1 MDQMGEG
8 PSGPDPALPS
18 GEGDGETTR
27 ASWGRYPVI
36 RPGLADPANPS
47 LEPAADVAPGQP
59 PTYVPPRPQPPTYIP
74 PRPQE
79 MDQMGERPSGPGGAL
94 PSGAGDG
101 EATRGSWG
109 RYPVIRPGLAD
120 PANPSLEPAA
130 DIAPGQP
137 PTYIPPRP
145 QPPTYIP
152 PTYIP
157 PPPQEM
163 DQMGEGSSGPGG
175 ALPSGASDGEATRTS
190 WGRYPAIQPGLAD
203 PVNPSLEPATDVAP
217 GHPPTYIPPTQPP
230 SDVAPGQPPT
240 YIPPTQPPSDVVR
253 YGPGVPAS
261 VPASQAGP
269 AAERVWRTGRLP
281 KPPRRPRRLRR
292 LFGSAL
298 TVILL
303 AASGVVLYLHFH
315 HAPFRVTGV
324 EILKQTKNGCVDDV
338 TGLITTNG
346 AAGTVSY
353 QWVFRPG
360 QQAPQP
366 LSQSVIGGQH
376 ALYVTAV
383 VEGQG
388 HGGASQTATLQVLG
402 PAQRTASAPVIVRCS

>member
-18 GEGDGETTR
+18 GAGDGETTR

-36 RPGLADPANPS
+36 RPGLADPVNPS
-47 LEPAADVAPGQP
+47 LEPA
-59 PTYVPPRPQPPTYIP
+59 T
-74 PRPQE
+74 
-79 MDQMGERPSGPGGAL
+79 
-94 PSGAGDG
+94 
-101 EATRGSWG
+101 
-109 RYPVIRPGLAD
+109 
-120 PANPSLEPAA
+120 

-137 PTYIPPRP
+137 PTYIPP
-145 QPPTYIP
+145 TYIP
-152 PTYIP
+152 PR
-157 PPPQEM
+157 PQEM

-175 ALPSGASDGEATRTS
+175 ALPSGAGDGEATRTS
-190 WGRYPAIQPGLAD
+190 WGRYPVIRPGLAD
-203 PVNPSLEPATDVAP
+203 PVNPSLEPATDIAP
-217 GHPPTYIPPTQPP
+217 GQPPTYIPPTRPP

-281 KPPRRPRRLRR
+281 EPPRRPRRLRR

-360 QQAPQP
+360 QQVPQP
-366 LSQSVIGGQH
+366 LSQSVVGGQH

-388 HGGASQTATLQVLG
+388 HGSASQTATLQLLG

>member
-36 RPGLADPANPS
+36 RPGLADPVNPS
-47 LEPAADVAPGQP
+47 LEPATDVAPG
-59 PTYVPPRPQPPTYIP
+59 
-74 PRPQE
+74 
-79 MDQMGERPSGPGGAL
+79 
-94 PSGAGDG
+94 
-101 EATRGSWG
+101 
-109 RYPVIRPGLAD
+109 
-120 PANPSLEPAA
+120 
-130 DIAPGQP
+130 
-137 PTYIPPRP
+137 

-157 PPPQEM
+157 PTYIPPRPQEM

-175 ALPSGASDGEATRTS
+175 ALPSGAGDGEATRTS
-190 WGRYPAIQPGLAD
+190 WGRYPVIRPGLAD
-203 PVNPSLEPATDVAP
+203 PANRSLGPATDVAP
-217 GHPPTYIPPTQPP
+217 GQPPTYIPPTQPP
-230 SDVAPGQPPT
+230 SDVAPGQLPT

-281 KPPRRPRRLRR
+281 EPPRRPRRLRR

-353 QWVFRPG
+353 QWVFRPS

-366 LSQSVIGGQH
+366 LSQSVVGGQH

-388 HGGASQTATLQVLG
+388 HGSASQTATLQVLG
-402 PAQRTASAPVIVRCS
+402 PAQRTASAHVIVRC

>member
-18 GEGDGETTR
+18 GEGDGEATR

-36 RPGLADPANPS
+36 RPGLADPADPS
-47 LEPAADVAPGQP
+47 LEPA
-59 PTYVPPRPQPPTYIP
+59 T
-74 PRPQE
+74 
-79 MDQMGERPSGPGGAL
+79 
-94 PSGAGDG
+94 
-101 EATRGSWG
+101 
-109 RYPVIRPGLAD
+109 
-120 PANPSLEPAA
+120 

-137 PTYIPPRP
+137 PTYIPP
-145 QPPTYIP
+145 TYIP

-157 PPPQEM
+157 PRPQEM

-175 ALPSGASDGEATRTS
+175 ALPSGAGDGEATRTS
-190 WGRYPAIQPGLAD
+190 WGRYPVIEPGLAD
-203 PVNPSLEPATDVAP
+203 PVNPSLEPATDIAP
-217 GHPPTYIPPTQPP
+217 GQPPTYIPPTRPP

-281 KPPRRPRRLRR
+281 EPPRRPRRLRR

-360 QQAPQP
+360 QQVPQP
-366 LSQSVIGGQH
+366 LSQSVVGGQH

-388 HGGASQTATLQVLG
+388 HGSASQTATLQLLG

>member
-18 GEGDGETTR
+18 GAGDGETTR

-36 RPGLADPANPS
+36 RPGLADPADPS
-47 LEPAADVAPGQP
+47 LEPA
-59 PTYVPPRPQPPTYIP
+59 T
-74 PRPQE
+74 
-79 MDQMGERPSGPGGAL
+79 
-94 PSGAGDG
+94 
-101 EATRGSWG
+101 
-109 RYPVIRPGLAD
+109 
-120 PANPSLEPAA
+120 

-137 PTYIPPRP
+137 PTYIPP
-145 QPPTYIP
+145 TYIP

-157 PPPQEM
+157 PRPQEM

-175 ALPSGASDGEATRTS
+175 ALPSGAGDGEATRTS
-190 WGRYPAIQPGLAD
+190 WGRYPVVEPGLAD
-203 PVNPSLEPATDVAP
+203 PVNPSLEPATDIAP
-217 GHPPTYIPPTQPP
+217 GQPPTYIPPTRPP

-281 KPPRRPRRLRR
+281 EPPRRPRRLRR

-360 QQAPQP
+360 QQVPQP
-366 LSQSVIGGQH
+366 LSQSVVGGQH

-388 HGGASQTATLQVLG
+388 HGSASQTATLQLLG

>member
-18 GEGDGETTR
+18 GEGDGEATR

-36 RPGLADPANPS
+36 RPGLADPVNPS
-47 LEPAADVAPGQP
+47 LEPATDV
-59 PTYVPPRPQPPTYIP
+59 
-74 PRPQE
+74 
-79 MDQMGERPSGPGGAL
+79 
-94 PSGAGDG
+94 
-101 EATRGSWG
+101 
-109 RYPVIRPGLAD
+109 
-120 PANPSLEPAA
+120 
-130 DIAPGQP
+130 APGQP

-157 PPPQEM
+157 P
-163 DQMGEGSSGPGG
+163 
-175 ALPSGASDGEATRTS
+175 
-190 WGRYPAIQPGLAD
+190 
-203 PVNPSLEPATDVAP
+203 
-217 GHPPTYIPPTQPP
+217 TQPP
-230 SDVAPGQPPT
+230 SDVAPGQLPT

-281 KPPRRPRRLRR
+281 EPPRRPRRLRR

-360 QQAPQP
+360 QQVPQP
-366 LSQSVIGGQH
+366 LSQSVVGGQH

-388 HGGASQTATLQVLG
+388 HGSASQTATLQLLG

>member
-36 RPGLADPANPS
+36 RPGLADPVNPS
-47 LEPAADVAPGQP
+47 LEPATDVAPGQP
-59 PTYVPPRPQPPTYIP
+59 PTYIPPTYIP

-79 MDQMGERPSGPGGAL
+79 MDQMGEGSSGPGGAL

-101 EATRGSWG
+101 EATRASWG

-120 PANPSLEPAA
+120 PVNPSLEPAT
-130 DIAPGQP
+130 DVAPGQP

-157 PPPQEM
+157 P
-163 DQMGEGSSGPGG
+163 
-175 ALPSGASDGEATRTS
+175 
-190 WGRYPAIQPGLAD
+190 
-203 PVNPSLEPATDVAP
+203 
-217 GHPPTYIPPTQPP
+217 TYIPPTQPP
-230 SDVAPGQPPT
+230 SDVAPGQLPT

-281 KPPRRPRRLRR
+281 EPPRRPRRLRR

-366 LSQSVIGGQH
+366 LSQSVVGGQH

-388 HGGASQTATLQVLG
+388 HGSASQTATLQILG

>member
-8 PSGPDPALPS
+8 SSGPDPALPS
-18 GEGDGETTR
+18 DAGDGEATR
-27 ASWGRYPVI
+27 SSWGRYPVI
-36 RPGLADPANPS
+36 RPGLADPTNPS
-47 LEPAADVAPGQP
+47 LGPATDV
-59 PTYVPPRPQPPTYIP
+59 
-74 PRPQE
+74 
-79 MDQMGERPSGPGGAL
+79 
-94 PSGAGDG
+94 
-101 EATRGSWG
+101 
-109 RYPVIRPGLAD
+109 
-120 PANPSLEPAA
+120 
-130 DIAPGQP
+130 APGQP

-152 PTYIP
+152 PR
-157 PPPQEM
+157 PQEM
-163 DQMGEGSSGPGG
+163 DQVGEGASGPDP
-175 ALPSGASDGEATRTS
+175 ALPSGAGDGEATRTS
-190 WGRYPAIQPGLAD
+190 WGRYPVIRPGLAD
-203 PVNPSLEPATDVAP
+203 PTNPSLGPATDVAP
-217 GHPPTYIPPTQPP
+217 GQPPMYIPPRP
-230 SDVAPGQPPT
+230 
-240 YIPPTQPPSDVVR
+240 QPPSDVVR

-269 AAERVWRTGRLP
+269 EAERVWRTGRLP
-281 KPPRRPRRLRR
+281 EPSRRPPRLRR

-324 EILKQTKNGCVDDV
+324 EILKQTTNGCGVVDV
-338 TGLITTNG
+338 TGRISTNG

-360 QQAPQP
+360 RQAPQP
-366 LSQSVIGGQH
+366 LNQSVVGGQH

-388 HGGASQTATLQVLG
+388 HGSASQTAILQVLG
-402 PAQRTASAPVIVRCS
+402 PDQGTASTAVIVRC

>member
-18 GEGDGETTR
+18 GAGDGEATR

-47 LEPAADVAPGQP
+47 LEPA
-59 PTYVPPRPQPPTYIP
+59 T
-74 PRPQE
+74 
-79 MDQMGERPSGPGGAL
+79 
-94 PSGAGDG
+94 
-101 EATRGSWG
+101 
-109 RYPVIRPGLAD
+109 
-120 PANPSLEPAA
+120 

-137 PTYIPPRP
+137 PTYIPP
-145 QPPTYIP
+145 TYIP
-152 PTYIP
+152 PR
-157 PPPQEM
+157 PQEM

-175 ALPSGASDGEATRTS
+175 ALPSGAGDGEATRTS
-190 WGRYPAIQPGLAD
+190 WGRYPVIEPGLAD
-203 PVNPSLEPATDVAP
+203 PVNPSLEPATDIAP
-217 GHPPTYIPPTQPP
+217 GQPPTYIPPTRPP

-281 KPPRRPRRLRR
+281 EPPRRPRRLRR

-360 QQAPQP
+360 QQVPQP
-366 LSQSVIGGQH
+366 LSQSVVGGQH

-388 HGGASQTATLQVLG
+388 HGSASQTATLQLLG